1 MEMGVAM
8 PKLDLAAIKA
18 RVEATTMAKMKA
30 QEVLQKCD
38 EGYQQCH
45 TCPALGCCD
54 NAARTDIPL
63 LVARVEELQEA
74 LLGMVQQHCT
84 GQWPTDNPEWF
95 GSGCLSAN
103 ANAIELL
110 CEYGILEEVGESVGR
125 AVEARAALSGEDPK

>member
-1 MEMGVAM
+1 M

-18 RVEATTMAKMKA
+18 RVEAAEPTSGKWK
-30 QEVLQKCD
+30 VS
-38 EGYQQCH
+38 
-45 TCPALGCCD
+45 ALRQLCG
-54 NAARTDIPL
+54 TDIPL

-125 AVEARAALSGEDPK
+125 AVEARAALSGEGPK